1 MKYEQHLA
9 EPELQ
14 ELVVEGGELV
24 FEGGRP
30 AAVAKAAKVAA
41 TKIESLEKIILVGT
55 ELRVFSCGRLDWLTC
70 CFFFKKNNLAFYM
83 TIIEWCGFCG
93 DTCRLKRCRS
103 KPV

>member
-1 MKYEQHLA
+1 VKYEQHLA

-24 FEGGRP
+24 FEPEGGRP

-55 ELRVFSCGRLDWLTC
+55 IQGFFLVVELTG
-70 CFFFKKNNLAFYM
+70 
-83 TIIEWCGFCG
+83 
-93 DTCRLKRCRS
+93 
-103 KPV
+103 

>member
-55 ELRVFSCGRLDWLTC
+55 TELKVFSYGRIDWLTC
-70 CFFFKKNNLAFYM
+70 CFF
-83 TIIEWCGFCG
+83 
-93 DTCRLKRCRS
+93 
-103 KPV
+103 